1 MRGQAEQLDTEMS
14 RDRAEHCSMPGGPD
28 SSRISQIT
36 QQITRC
42 PTRNGPVAR
51 YVECPDKNVYSQ
63 NLTCDHLT
71 GTDVRAEQQL
81 DIHRLIVGG
90 GCQAEQVRAELDKKF
105 AANVE
110 AQNWFNHKL
119 RGQK

>member
-1 MRGQAEQLDTEMS
+1 LRGQAEQLDTEMS

-110 AQNWFNHKL
+110 AQKID
-119 RGQK
+119 